1 MVERGGLENRCAFAG
16 TVGSNPTLSAILLF
30 AKIKMLS
37 LALVVACCRYPVSS
51 VFRTLETG
59 LIKASAWQARSSAFA
74 VALLLSVERRS
85 ASAQRERK

>member
-37 LALVVACCRYPVSS
+37 LVVACCRYPVSS

-59 LIKASAWQARSSAFA
+59 LIKSSAWQARSPAFA